1 MFFIFFIPSWLIFL
15 AAIVLISC
23 AGTVG
28 AVVSYLVPILSLI
41 WLISLIFV
49 IKSGIE
55 NRCCIYRISQWLTFL
70 PMNYLILFLI
80 LEYAVGKIDIFEVIL
95 APLIIGFF
103 GMCPGIF
110 LVTSQSEIDDDWGIQ
125 RCHILEIIL
134 NLLVGIGITAFLAW
148 FFKDSVNAMLPDIYP
163 TFFTNV

>member
-1 MFFIFFIPSWLIFL
+1 MFFIFVIPSWIIFL

-23 AGTVG
+23 AGMAG
-28 AVVSYLVPILSLI
+28 AVISCLVPVLSLI
-41 WLISLIFV
+41 WLISFIFI

-110 LVTSQSEIDDDWGIQ
+110 LVTSQSEIDDDGDIQ
-125 RCHILEIIL
+125 RSHIWEIIL
-134 NLLVGIGITAFLAW
+134 NLLVGIGITVFLAW
-148 FFKDSVNAMLPDIYP
+148 FFKDSVNDMLSDIYP
-163 TFFTNV
+163 TLFTNV